1 MAEVLVL
8 AEHRKGALRDISYEL
23 LTKGREISDS
33 GGLELSAIVL
43 GSGCSGLAGDL
54 SNHADR
60 VLVVDHPDLAEF
72 NAEAYRRVLTRVI
85 AERKPRLTLIG
96 HTSCGIDLAPS
107 LAIKS
112 GLPLATDCI
121 DLRLDGGSL
130 AVTRQVYGGKM
141 NVDGVLKEAE
151 GHIVTVRPA
160 TFEPGEPQAEPGEV
174 VSMEYPTDFELV
186 TRFTGFVELP
196 PGEVDISDAEIIVS
210 VGRGIKDEKNI
221 PVARELAEALKG
233 ELGCSRPIV
242 DKGWLPKERQVGS
255 SGKTVKPKLYIASG
269 ISGSFQHVMGMKGS
283 DLIVAV
289 NRDPKAPIFGIADYG
304 VVDDLFKVL
313 PALTQKIR
321 ELKESG

>member
-8 AEHRKGALRDISYEL
+8 AEHRKGALRDISYEML
-23 LTKGREISDS
+23 AKGKDLSDS
-33 GGLELSAIVL
+33 GGLELSALLL
-43 GSGCSGLAGDL
+43 GSGCPDLAEEL
-54 SNHADR
+54 SHHADR
-60 VLVVDHPDLAEF
+60 VIVVDHAGLTEF
-72 NAEAYRRVLTRVI
+72 NAEAYQKVLAGVI
-85 AERKPRLTLIG
+85 EERKPRVTLIG
-96 HTSCGIDLAPS
+96 HTSCGIDLAPA
-107 LAIKS
+107 LAIKLD
-112 GLPLATDCI
+112 LPLATDCI
-121 DLRLDGGSL
+121 DLSLNGGSL

-141 NVDGVLKEAE
+141 NIEGAFREAE
-151 GHIVTVRPA
+151 GYIVTIRPA
-160 TFEPGEPQAEPGEV
+160 TFEPGEPRAEPGEV
-174 VSMEYPTDFELV
+174 VSMDYPAGIELE
-186 TRFTGFVELP
+186 TRFAGFVEPP
-196 PGEVDISDAEIIVS
+196 PGEVDIADAEIIVG

-221 PVARELAEALKG
+221 PVAQELAEALKG

-313 PALTQKIR
+313 PALTEKI
-321 ELKESG
+321 KESG

>member
-1 MAEVLVL
+1 MAEILVL
-8 AEHRKGALRDISYEL
+8 AEHRRGALRDVTYEL
-23 LTKGREISDS
+23 LAKGREITDS
-33 GGLELSAIVL
+33 GGLELSTIVL
-43 GSGCSGLAGDL
+43 GSGCSGFAGEL

-72 NAEAYRRVLTRVI
+72 NAEAYSKVLVGVI

-96 HTSCGIDLAPS
+96 HTSCGVDLAPA

-121 DLRLDGGSL
+121 DLSLDGGGL

-141 NVDGVLKEAE
+141 NVEGVLREAE
-151 GHIVTVRPA
+151 GHIATVRPA
-160 TFEPGEPQAEPGEV
+160 TFEPGEPRGEPGEV
-174 VSMEYPTDFELV
+174 VSLEYPAELELV
-186 TRFTGFVELP
+186 TRFTGFVEPP
-196 PGEVDISDAEIIVS
+196 PGEVDIADAEIIVG

-221 PVARELAEALKG
+221 PVVRELAEALKG

-242 DKGWLPKERQVGS
+242 DKGWLPKDRQVGS

-283 DLIVAV
+283 DLIVVV
-289 NRDPKAPIFGIADYG
+289 NKDSKAPLFGFADYG
-304 VVDDLFKVL
+304 VVGDLFKVL
-313 PALTQKIR
+313 PALTEKIR
-321 ELKESG
+321 EFKGSG

>member
-1 MAEVLVL
+1 LAEILVLV
-8 AEHRKGALRDISYEL
+8 EHRKGVLRDVSFEML
-23 LTKGREISDS
+23 AKGRDVSDS
-33 GGLELSAIVL
+33 GGLKLSVILL
-43 GSGCSGLAGDL
+43 GSGCTGLAGEL
-54 SNHADR
+54 SHHADR
-60 VLVVDHPDLAEF
+60 VLVVDHPDLVEF
-72 NAEAYRRVLTRVI
+72 NAEAYRKVLVGVL

-112 GLPLATDCI
+112 GFPLATDCI
-121 DLRLDGGSL
+121 DLSLDEGSL
-130 AVTRQVYGGKM
+130 SVTRQIYGGKL
-141 NVDGVLKEAE
+141 NVEGVLKEAG
-151 GHIVTVRPA
+151 GHIATIRPA
-160 TFEPGEPQAEPGEV
+160 TFEPGEPRVEPGEV
-174 VSMEYPTDFELV
+174 VSLEYPEEIDLM
-186 TRFTGFVELP
+186 TRFTGFLEP
-196 PGEVDISDAEIIVS
+196 PTGEVDIADAEIIVS
-210 VGRGIKDEKNI
+210 VGRGIKEEKNI
-221 PVARELAEALKG
+221 PMARELAEALNG

-313 PALTQKIR
+313 PALTEKI
-321 ELKESG
+321 KESR

>member
-1 MAEVLVL
+1 MAEILVL
-8 AEHRKGALRDISYEL
+8 AEHRKGVLRDISYEML
-23 LTKGREISDS
+23 AKGRELTDS

-43 GSGCSGLAGDL
+43 GSGCSGLAGEL
-54 SNHADR
+54 SNHADS
-60 VLVVDHPDLAEF
+60 VLVVDHLDLAEF
-72 NAEAYRRVLTRVI
+72 NAEAYRRVLAGVI
-85 AERKPRLTLIG
+85 SERKPRLTLIG
-96 HTSCGIDLAPS
+96 HTSCGIDIAPALAM
-107 LAIKS
+107 KS
-112 GLPLATDCI
+112 DLPLAMDCI

-130 AVTRQVYGGKM
+130 VVTRQVYGGKL
-141 NVDGVLKEAE
+141 NVEGVLKEAE
-151 GHIVTVRPA
+151 GHIATIRPA
-160 TFEPGEPQAEPGEV
+160 TFEPGELQAEPGEM
-174 VSMEYPTDFELV
+174 VSLEYPADIDLV
-186 TRFTGFVELP
+186 TRFTGFVEP
-196 PGEVDISDAEIIVS
+196 APGEVDIADAEIIVS

-304 VVDDLFKVL
+304 VVDDLFKIL
-313 PALTQKIR
+313 PALTEKI
-321 ELKESG
+321 KESG

>member
-8 AEHRKGALRDISYEL
+8 AEHRKGVLRDISYEL
-23 LTKGREISDS
+23 LAKGRALSDS
-33 GGLELSAIVL
+33 GGLEMSAIIL
-43 GSGCSGLAGDL
+43 GSGCSGLAHEL

-60 VLVVDHPDLAEF
+60 VLVVDHLNLAEF
-72 NAEAYRRVLTRVI
+72 NAEAYRAILAGVI
-85 AERKPRLTLIG
+85 TERRPRLTLIG
-96 HTSCGIDLAPS
+96 HTSCGIDLAPP
-107 LAIKS
+107 LAIKT

-121 DLRLDGGSL
+121 DLSLDGGSL
-130 AVTRQVYGGKM
+130 TVTRQVYGGKL
-141 NVDGVLKEAE
+141 NVEGVLKEAE

-160 TFEPGEPQAEPGEV
+160 TFEPGEPMDEPGEV
-174 VSMEYPTDFELV
+174 VSLDYPTDIELV
-186 TRFTGFVELP
+186 TQFTDFVEP
-196 PGEVDISDAEIIVS
+196 PLGEVDIADAEIIIS
-210 VGRGIKDEKNI
+210 VGRGIKDEKNLPI
-221 PVARELAEALKG
+221 ARELAEALKG

-242 DKGWLPKERQVGS
+242 DKGWLPKEHQVGS

-313 PALTQKIR
+313 PALTEKI
-321 ELKESG
+321 KESG

>member
-1 MAEVLVL
+1 MAEILVL
-8 AEHRKGALRDISYEL
+8 AEHRKGALRDISFEL

-43 GSGCSGLAGDL
+43 GSGCSGLAEGL

-72 NAEAYRRVLTRVI
+72 NAEAYRAILAGVI

-96 HTSCGIDLAPS
+96 HTSCGVDLAPA

-141 NVDGVLKEAE
+141 NVDGVLTEAE
-151 GHIVTVRPA
+151 GHIATVRPA
-160 TFEPGEPQAEPGEV
+160 TFEPGEPRAEPGEV
-174 VSMEYPTDFELV
+174 VSLEYPADIELV
-186 TRFTGFVELP
+186 TRFTGLVELP
-196 PGEVDISDAEIIVS
+196 PGEVDIADAEIIVS

-321 ELKESG
+321 ELKGSG

>member
-1 MAEVLVL
+1 MAEILVL

-33 GGLELSAIVL
+33 GGLELTALLL
-43 GSGCSGLAGDL
+43 GSGLSGLAGDL
-54 SNHADR
+54 SHHADR

-72 NAEAYRRVLTRVI
+72 NAEAYRKVLTGVI
-85 AERKPRLTLIG
+85 AERKPRLTLLG
-96 HTSCGIDLAPS
+96 HTSCGIDLTPA
-107 LAIKS
+107 LAVKA
-112 GLPLATDCI
+112 GLPLAMDCI

-130 AVTRQVYGGKM
+130 AVTRQVYGGKL
-141 NVDGVLKEAE
+141 NVEGGLKEAE
-151 GHIVTVRPA
+151 GHIATLRPA
-160 TFEPGEPQAEPGEV
+160 TFEPGEPRVEPGEM
-174 VSMEYPTDFELV
+174 VSLEYPGDVELV
-186 TRFTGFVELP
+186 TRFTGFVEP
-196 PGEVDISDAEIIVS
+196 APGEVDISDAEIIVS

-283 DLIVAV
+283 DLIVVV
-289 NRDPKAPIFGIADYG
+289 NKDSKAPIFGIADYG

-313 PALTQKIR
+313 PALTQKI
-321 ELKESG
+321 KEFKGSG

>member
-1 MAEVLVL
+1 MTEILVL
-8 AEHRKGALRDISYEL
+8 AEHRKGVLRDISFEL
-23 LTKGREISDS
+23 LAKGRALSDS

-43 GSGCSGLAGDL
+43 GSGCSGLADEL

-72 NAEAYRRVLTRVI
+72 NAEAYRAVLAMAI
-85 AERKPRLTLIG
+85 ADRRPRLTLIG
-96 HTSCGIDLAPS
+96 HTSCGIDLAPA
-107 LAIKS
+107 LAIKT

-130 AVTRQVYGGKM
+130 NVTRQVYGGKL
-141 NVDGVLKEAE
+141 NIDGVLKEAE
-151 GHIVTVRPA
+151 GHIATVRPA
-160 TFEPGEPQAEPGEV
+160 TFEPAEPRAEPGEV
-174 VSMEYPTDFELV
+174 VSLDYPAGIELV
-186 TRFTGFVELP
+186 TRFTGFVEPP
-196 PGEVDISDAEIIVS
+196 PGEVDLADAEIIVS

-313 PALTQKIR
+313 PALTKKI
-321 ELKESG
+321 KESV

>member
-8 AEHRKGALRDISYEL
+8 AEHRTGALRDISFEL
-23 LTKGREISDS
+23 LAKGREVSDS
-33 GGLELSAIVL
+33 GGMELSAIVL
-43 GSGCSGLAGDL
+43 GSGCSGLAGEL
-54 SNHADR
+54 ANHADR

-72 NAEAYRRVLTRVI
+72 NSEAYRRVLAEVI

-96 HTSCGIDLAPS
+96 HTSCGVDLAPA
-107 LAIKS
+107 LAVKS

-121 DLRLDGGSL
+121 DLRLDGRSL

-151 GHIVTVRPA
+151 GHIATIRPA
-160 TFEPGEPQAEPGEV
+160 TFEPSEPRAEPGEV
-174 VSMEYPTDFELV
+174 VPLEYPADIELV

-196 PGEVDISDAEIIVS
+196 PGEVDIADAEIIVS

-221 PVARELAEALKG
+221 QMARELAEALKG

-283 DLIVAV
+283 ELIVAV

-313 PALTQKIR
+313 PALTQKI
-321 ELKESG
+321 KESG

>member
-1 MAEVLVL
+1 MAEILVL
-8 AEHRKGALRDISYEL
+8 AEHRKGVLRDISFEL
-23 LTKGREISDS
+23 LAKGRALSDS

-43 GSGCSGLAGDL
+43 GSVCSGLADEL

-72 NAEAYRRVLTRVI
+72 NAEAYRAVLAMVI
-85 AERKPRLTLIG
+85 ADRRPRLTLIG
-96 HTSCGIDLAPS
+96 HTSCGIDLAPP
-107 LAIKS
+107 LAIKT

-121 DLRLDGGSL
+121 DLRLEGGSL
-130 AVTRQVYGGKM
+130 NVTRQVYGGKL
-141 NVDGVLKEAE
+141 NIDGVLKEAE
-151 GHIVTVRPA
+151 GHIATVRPA
-160 TFEPGEPQAEPGEV
+160 TFEPAEPRAEPGEV
-174 VSMEYPTDFELV
+174 VSLDYPAGIELG
-186 TRFTGFVELP
+186 TRFTGFVEPP
-196 PGEVDISDAEIIVS
+196 PGEVDIADAEIIVS

-313 PALTQKIR
+313 PALTQKI
-321 ELKESG
+321 KESG

>member
-1 MAEVLVL
+1 MAEILVL
-8 AEHRKGALRDISYEL
+8 AEHRKGALRDVSYEL
-23 LTKGREISDS
+23 LAKGREISDS
-33 GGLELSAIVL
+33 GDLELSAIVL
-43 GSGCSGLAGDL
+43 GSGCSGLAGEL
-54 SNHADR
+54 SHHADR
-60 VLVVDHPDLAEF
+60 VLVVDHLGLAEF
-72 NAEAYRRVLTRVI
+72 NAEASRAILAGVI

-96 HTSCGIDLAPS
+96 HTSCGIDLAPA
-107 LAIKS
+107 LAVKS
-112 GLPLATDCI
+112 GLPLAMDCI

-130 AVTRQVYGGKM
+130 AVTRQVYGGKL
-141 NVDGVLKEAE
+141 NVEGVLREAE
-151 GHIVTVRPA
+151 GHIATVRPA
-160 TFEPGEPQAEPGEV
+160 TFEPGEPRSEPGEV
-174 VSMEYPTDFELV
+174 VSLDYPTAELM
-186 TRFTGFVELP
+186 TRFTGFVEP
-196 PGEVDISDAEIIVS
+196 PLGEVDIADAEIIVG

-313 PALTQKIR
+313 PALTQKI
-321 ELKESG
+321 KESG

>member
-1 MAEVLVL
+1 MVEILVL
-8 AEHRKGALRDISYEL
+8 AEHRKGALRDVSYEL
-23 LTKGREISDS
+23 LAKGRELSVS
-33 GGLELSAIVL
+33 GGLELSSLLL
-43 GSGCSGLAGDL
+43 GSGCSGLANEL
-54 SNHADR
+54 SRHADR
-60 VLVVDHPDLAEF
+60 VLVVDHSDLAEF
-72 NAEAYRRVLTRVI
+72 NAEAYRRVLATVI
-85 AERKPRLTLIG
+85 AERKPRLTLLG
-96 HTSCGIDLAPS
+96 HTACGVDIAPV

-121 DLRLDGGSL
+121 DLSLDEEGL
-130 AVTRQVYGGKM
+130 AVTRQVYGGKL
-141 NVDGVLKEAE
+141 NVEGTIQEADRY
-151 GHIVTVRPA
+151 IATVRPA
-160 TFEPGEPQAEPGEV
+160 TFEPGEPRTEPGEV
-174 VSMEYPTDFELV
+174 VSLDYPADIELE
-186 TRFTGFVELP
+186 TRFTGFVEP
-196 PGEVDISDAEIIVS
+196 PLGEVDIADADIIVG

-313 PALTQKIR
+313 PALTEKIK
-321 ELKESG
+321 ELKDSG

>member
-1 MAEVLVL
+1 MAEILVL
-8 AEHRKGALRDISYEL
+8 AEHRKGALRDVSYEL
-23 LTKGREISDS
+23 LAKGREISDS
-33 GGLELSAIVL
+33 GDLELSAIVL
-43 GSGCSGLAGDL
+43 GSGCSGLAGEL
-54 SNHADR
+54 SHHADR
-60 VLVVDHPDLAEF
+60 VLVVDHLGLAEF
-72 NAEAYRRVLTRVI
+72 NAEASRAILAGVI

-96 HTSCGIDLAPS
+96 HTSCGIDLAPA
-107 LAIKS
+107 LAVKS
-112 GLPLATDCI
+112 GFPLAMDCI

-130 AVTRQVYGGKM
+130 AVTRQVYGGKL
-141 NVDGVLKEAE
+141 NVEGVLREAE
-151 GHIVTVRPA
+151 GHIATVRPA
-160 TFEPGEPQAEPGEV
+160 TFEPGEPRSEPGEV
-174 VSMEYPTDFELV
+174 VSLDYPTAELM
-186 TRFTGFVELP
+186 TRFTGFVEP
-196 PGEVDISDAEIIVS
+196 PLGEVDIADAEIIVG

-313 PALTQKIR
+313 PALTQKI
-321 ELKESG
+321 KESG

>member
-1 MAEVLVL
+1 MAEILVL
-8 AEHRKGALRDISYEL
+8 AEHRKGALRDISYEML
-23 LTKGREISDS
+23 AKGRELTDS
-33 GGLELSAIVL
+33 GGLELSALLL
-43 GSGCSGLAGDL
+43 GSGCLGLAGEL

-72 NAEAYRRVLTRVI
+72 NAEAYGKVLAGVI

-107 LAIKS
+107 LAVKS

-130 AVTRQVYGGKM
+130 AVTRQVYGGKL

-151 GHIVTVRPA
+151 GHIATLRPA
-160 TFEPGEPQAEPGEV
+160 TFESGEPQAEPGEV
-174 VSMEYPTDFELV
+174 VSLDYPADFELV
-186 TRFTGFVELP
+186 TRFTGFVEP
-196 PGEVDISDAEIIVS
+196 APGEVDIADAEIIVS

-313 PALTQKIR
+313 PALTEKI
-321 ELKESG
+321 KESG

>member
-1 MAEVLVL
+1 MAEIIVL
-8 AEHRKGALRDISYEL
+8 AEHRKGALRDITFEL
-23 LTKGREISDS
+23 LAKGREITDS
-33 GGLELSAIVL
+33 GGLELSALVL
-43 GSGCSGLAGDL
+43 GSGCSGLADEL

-72 NAEAYRRVLTRVI
+72 NAEAYRRVLAEVI
-85 AERKPRLTLIG
+85 AKRKPRLTLIG
-96 HTSCGIDLAPS
+96 HTSYGIDLAPA

-130 AVTRQVYGGKM
+130 VVTRQVYGGKL
-141 NVDGVLKEAE
+141 NVEGVLREAE
-151 GHIVTVRPA
+151 GHIATIRPA
-160 TFEPGEPQAEPGEV
+160 TFESGEPRAKSGEV
-174 VSMEYPTDFELV
+174 VSLEYPSDIKLV
-186 TRFTGFVELP
+186 TRFMGFVEPP
-196 PGEVDISDAEIIVS
+196 PGEVDIADAEIIVS
-210 VGRGIKDEKNI
+210 VGRGIKDEKNL

-242 DKGWLPKERQVGS
+242 DKGWLPKDRQVGS

-283 DLIVAV
+283 DLIVVV
-289 NRDPKAPIFGIADYG
+289 NRDPKAPIFGFADYG

-313 PALTQKIR
+313 PALTQKIK
-321 ELKESG
+321 EFKESG